1 MIRNARTDLWNSS
14 PPALRQARQAGR
26 VHGMEDLPSSL
37 HLAEHGDSREGWPWW
52 HVLAQVS
59 HCISSVAALPSPGD
73 HGSAN
78 GSEQGEDICTARNA
92 RGIERQR
99 ERGREN
105 CLEVSWSVLQLTF

>member
-1 MIRNARTDLWNSS
+1 MEQQPPCAEASPTGRQGARDGGFAILS
-14 PPALRQARQAGR
+14 PP
-26 VHGMEDLPSSL
+26 
-37 HLAEHGDSREGWPWW
+37 EHDDSREGWPWW

-59 HCISSVAALPSPGD
+59 HCIPSVAALPSPGD